1 MKSFPYPDL
10 LTGHPPRALVC
21 REDFVGRLRHW
32 SQLAFRQGAAAGSR
46 LVRLACLLAWVAIA
60 WSGGAS
66 AASAQAG
73 ALGYRVLIEQ
83 MTWTDLRA
91 AQASGV
97 DTVLVPIGGT
107 EQNGPHMALGKHNIR
122 VMALASQIAQALGR
136 AVVAPVLAY
145 VPEGSISPPSGHM
158 RFTGT
163 ISIPEAT
170 FESVLSASAESF
182 KQHGFRHIVFLG
194 DHGGYQKSME
204 RVAARLNQS
213 WRKQGDARALAL
225 RTFYD
230 SAQGPF
236 NQKLRDKGFSDGEIG
251 VHAGLA
257 DTALAM
263 AIDPALVNTSR
274 LALAAQG
281 GKAQG
286 VDGDPRQATVPLG
299 EIGIR
304 LIVDNSVLA
313 VQTWIGKP

>member
-1 MKSFPYPDL
+1 MNSWSTGAFWTLAMGGLWARTGL
-10 LTGHPPRALVC
+10 LCVLAL
-21 REDFVGRLRHW
+21 G
-32 SQLAFRQGAAAGSR
+32 
-46 LVRLACLLAWVAIA
+46 LVPTAIA
-60 WSGGAS
+60 
-66 AASAQAG
+66 AQEKVF
-73 ALGYRVLIEQ
+73 LEE
-83 MTWTDLRA
+83 MTWTDLS
-91 AQASGV
+91 AQRLAGV
-97 DTVLVPIGGT
+97 DTVLIPLGGT
-107 EQNGPHMALGKHNIR
+107 EQNGPHMVLGKHNVR
-122 VMALASQIAQALGR
+122 VKVLTGQIARKLGR

-170 FESVLSASAESF
+170 FEAVLSASAESF
-182 KQHGFRHIVFLG
+182 RQHGFRHIVFLG

-213 WRKQGDARALAL
+213 WRKPGDARALAL
-225 RTFYD
+225 RAFYD

-236 NQKLRDKGFSDGEIG
+236 NQALRDKGFSDGEIG

>member
-1 MKSFPYPDL
+1 MNSWSTGAFWTLAMGGLWARTGL
-10 LTGHPPRALVC
+10 LCVLAL
-21 REDFVGRLRHW
+21 G
-32 SQLAFRQGAAAGSR
+32 
-46 LVRLACLLAWVAIA
+46 LVPTAIA
-60 WSGGAS
+60 
-66 AASAQAG
+66 AQEKVF
-73 ALGYRVLIEQ
+73 LEE
-83 MTWTDLRA
+83 MTWTDLS
-91 AQASGV
+91 AQRLAGV
-97 DTVLVPIGGT
+97 DTVLIPLGGT
-107 EQNGPHMALGKHNIR
+107 EQNGPHMVLGKHNVR
-122 VMALASQIAQALGR
+122 VKVLTGQIARKLGR

-170 FESVLSASAESF
+170 FEAVLSASAESF
-182 KQHGFRHIVFLG
+182 RQHGFRHIVFLG

-213 WRKQGDARALAL
+213 WRKPGDARALAL

-236 NQKLRDKGFSDGEIG
+236 NLALRDKGFSDGEIG